1 MCEKCERDLA
11 AGRLL
16 ERQAF
21 EALRRIR
28 TFGRIPEADEGD
40 FPSLLMMAAAEATVE
55 TLRKGVRCESDPGL
69 HDLRRHL
76 HNGMMLGFMRALQE
90 AGLGAAIQD
99 TWVGFRGAEG
109 TKPADPTSN

>member
-28 TFGRIPEADEGD
+28 TFGRIPEADEGAV
-40 FPSLLMMAAAEATVE
+40 PSLLMMAAAEATVE
-55 TLRKGVRCESDPGL
+55 KLRQGVRCPTDPGL
-69 HDLRRHL
+69 HDLRRHI
-76 HNGMMLGFMRALQE
+76 HNGMMLGFMQALQS
-90 AGLGAAIQD
+90 AGLGSTIQEH
-99 TWVGFRGAEG
+99 WVGFREAQG
-109 TKPADPTSN
+109 TEPADPSSN